1 VVERLLPKQKIAG
14 SNPVTCSSFRE
25 SAEPPIDFALMDPCR
40 SARAKSKK
48 VRQFF
53 CEAGRR
59 FAAAG
64 GGLPKVRNF

>member
-1 VVERLLPKQKIAG
+1 
-14 SNPVTCSSFRE
+14 
-25 SAEPPIDFALMDPCR
+25 MDPCR